1 MGIVRI
7 EPGRHFAAAVIGGGH
22 VYISGTIARTHDAPI
37 EIQTREVLE
46 RIDELLAKAGADKK
60 QLLSVTVY
68 LPHIRDYEA
77 MNRVWDDW
85 VDPAHKPARATVEAR
100 LAIESLRV
108 EMSAVAL
115 LSAID

>member
-1 MGIVRI
+1 MDIERI
-7 EPGRHFAAAVIGGGH
+7 EPGKHFSAAVRGGGH
-22 VYISGTIARTHDAPI
+22 LHISGTIARTHDAGI
-37 EIQTREVLE
+37 EVQTREVLE
-46 RIDELLAKAGADKK
+46 RIDDLLAAGGTDKTR
-60 QLLSVTVY
+60 LLSVTVY

-77 MNRVWDDW
+77 MNRVWDAW

-115 LSAID
+115 LP